1 MHIQA
6 QSIVIAINTHSKN
19 FQRNI
24 QNVQHYI
31 CFHIANIMHTHFLEE
46 ELEIDLWLPD
56 HQHQMISW
64 YSCVLVLYV
73 IACHSQCIAEVT
85 MSIKK

>member
-1 MHIQA
+1 MHLQA
-6 QSIVIAINTHSKN
+6 KSIVIAINTHSKK

-24 QNVQHYI
+24 QNV
-31 CFHIANIMHTHFLEE
+31 HFLEE

-64 YSCVLVLYV
+64 YSCVLALYV
-73 IACHSQCIAEVT
+73 ITCHSQCIAEVT